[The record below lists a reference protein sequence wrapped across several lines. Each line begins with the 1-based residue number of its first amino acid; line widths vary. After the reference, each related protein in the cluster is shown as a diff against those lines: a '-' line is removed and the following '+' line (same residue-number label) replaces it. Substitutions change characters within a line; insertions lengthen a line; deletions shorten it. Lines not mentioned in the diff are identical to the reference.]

1 VPIYSFFI
9 QFYNKNKYN
18 IIYWG
23 INLNKVNVNYQDPS
37 SYLEVASFIKD
48 YINIDTIII
57 CVGTDKC
64 IGDSLGPIVG
74 SMLIEKGI
82 PLTIYGTLDNPI
94 HALNLSDKI
103 DTIRKK
109 HFGNLIGIDACIG
122 DEDSIG
128 NIQARDYPLHPG
140 KGVGKTLPDIGETSI
155 IGIVDGGDDFTIFT
169 NRNIRLSLVVNMAK
183 VITMAIIE
191 AYNISIKKNKS

>member
-1 VPIYSFFI
+1 
-9 QFYNKNKYN
+9 
-18 IIYWG
+18 
-23 INLNKVNVNYQDPS
+23 LNKVSVNYQDPL
-37 SYLEVASFIKD
+37 SYYEIASFIKD
-48 YINIDTIII
+48 YIDINTIII

-74 SMLIEKGI
+74 SMLKENGI
-82 PLTIYGTLDNPI
+82 PLAIYGTLDNPI

-103 DTIRKK
+103 DVIRKN
-109 HFGNLIGIDACIG
+109 HLGNLIGIDACIG
-122 DEDSIG
+122 DVESIG

-140 KGVGKTLPDIGETSI
+140 KGVGKSLPDIGETSI

-183 VITMAIIE
+183 VITKAIIE
-191 AYNISIKKNKS
+191 AYNIKVKKIKS

>member
-1 VPIYSFFI
+1 MPIYSFFI

-103 DTIRKK
+103 DIIRKN